1 MGELCDTAHMIQRVI
16 DTKYPNT
23 RLVWQSLQAPGE
35 GEGDWDSRGAIGGRA
50 PPGAALRPVMRA
62 GPPEQL
68 DRVVQRVIDNR
79 YPEARLVWRGTRG
92 DCAWTQPAGLRSRSL
107 GAGLPALGRTTDPRW
122 ANRTFPVTV

>member
-1 MGELCDTAHMIQRVI
+1 MGEMCDTTRMIQRVI

-23 RLVWQSLQAPGE
+23 RLMWQWLQPPGLEDSDSLAIAAGRSAPGE
-35 GEGDWDSRGAIGGRA
+35 I
-50 PPGAALRPVMRA
+50 PRPVKRT

-92 DCAWTQPAGLRSRSL
+92 DCAWTQSSGLRSRSL
-107 GAGLPALGRTTDPRW
+107 GAGSRAIGTTTDPRW
-122 ANRTFPVTV
+122 ATRTFPVTV